1 MIMFNKM
8 GMRERLKSWRVLI
21 RRRFVPS
28 KGGEVDIFLR
38 QPVMGNM
45 KERMSMQI
53 SRELTLK

>member
-1 MIMFNKM
+1 MFNKM

-21 RRRFVPS
+21 RRRFVPA

>member
-21 RRRFVPS
+21 RRRFAPA

-45 KERMSMQI
+45 KERMSIQI
-53 SRELTLK
+53 SRERTLK